1 MPMSLALN
9 ERVVAVTGAF
19 GNLGQALVQLLA
31 ERGAKVVLIDR
42 AASLPEQ
49 ATCPA
54 GGLLLCG
61 IDLTSAA
68 SAEQAAACIEQQFSR
83 LDGLV
88 NVAGGF
94 SWETLAD
101 GELESWDRLYALNL
115 RSTVCTSKALL
126 PLLKCSEQ
134 GRIVNVGAAAAT
146 RATIGMGPYA
156 ASKAGVLRLTESL
169 ADELKQQGITVN
181 AVLPSI
187 LDTPQNRQDMPDAEY
202 DDWVKPEQLAAV
214 IGFLLSAEA
223 SAITGA
229 GIPVTGRV

>member
-1 MPMSLALN
+1 MSLALN

-126 PLLKCSEQ
+126 PLLKRSEQ

>member
-1 MPMSLALN
+1 MSLALN

-19 GNLGQALVQLLA
+19 GYLGQALVQLLS

-49 ATCPA
+49 AKYPA
-54 GGLLLCG
+54 DALLLCG

-101 GELESWDRLYALNL
+101 GELDCWDRLYALNL

-126 PLLKCSEQ
+126 PLLKRSTQ

-156 ASKAGVLRLTESL
+156 ASKAGVQRLTESL
-169 ADELKQQGITVN
+169 ADELKHQGITVN

-187 LDTPQNRQDMPDAEY
+187 LDTPQNRQDMPDAEH

>member
-1 MPMSLALN
+1 MSLALN

-126 PLLKCSEQ
+126 PLLKRSEQ

-202 DDWVKPEQLAAV
+202 DNWVKPEQLAAV